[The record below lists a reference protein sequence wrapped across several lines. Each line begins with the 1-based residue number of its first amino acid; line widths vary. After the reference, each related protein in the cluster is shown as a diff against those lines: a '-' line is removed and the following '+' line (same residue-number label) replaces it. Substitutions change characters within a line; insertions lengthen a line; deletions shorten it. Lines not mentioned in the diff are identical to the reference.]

1 MKNKIKKFK
10 ALEKNNLNEVTKD
23 IFNIVPTLEV
33 YRGVDLGDKLI
44 LNSFTYSNN
53 KWDDLYIV
61 YNETK
66 IKQINKLIK
75 ELNKIKF
82 KIQRI
87 LYEPTSNNNQK
98 KES

>member
-44 LNSFTYSNN
+44 LNSLTYSNN

-61 YNETK
+61 YNENK

-87 LYEPTSNNNQK
+87 LYESTSNNNQK